1 MKIFGNTPHPLPQT
15 TYTGVRTTVL
25 GNQLFPS
32 FLGKTKREWVLPGHF
47 HGRFWPHS
55 LRFALW
61 FLVPKSPTQAPPH
74 SALGEWTQYKYYNCD
89 NLERISH
96 LRTSNPTW
104 WDKLVDLGH
113 SQNWPLGPKIG
124 QKWPKLLKNGSK
136 ISFVGFDGSRWFK
149 LNGKEL

>member
-1 MKIFGNTPHPLPQT
+1 MSAPGSFPWEILAPQPPICVMIFGAKMPHMAPL
-15 TYTGVRTTVL
+15 
-25 GNQLFPS
+25 
-32 FLGKTKREWVLPGHF
+32 
-47 HGRFWPHS
+47 
-55 LRFALW
+55 
-61 FLVPKSPTQAPPH
+61 H

-113 SQNWPLGPKIG
+113 SQNWPLGAKIG

-136 ISFVGFDGSRWFK
+136 ISFVGFDGSRRFK